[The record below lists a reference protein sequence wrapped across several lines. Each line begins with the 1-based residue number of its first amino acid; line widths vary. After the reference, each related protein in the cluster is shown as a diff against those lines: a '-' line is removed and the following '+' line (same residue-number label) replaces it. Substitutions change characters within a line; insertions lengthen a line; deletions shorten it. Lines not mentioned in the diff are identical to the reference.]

1 MKAKEMNWINTII
14 STWKKLRLIQNKML
28 KMLIVKT
35 LVLWHLFIQKC
46 QVTHLVKWLL
56 IFMKEETILWREMIW
71 MVSFL
76 FAFTWLLSRKNYN
89 KDNCWW
95 TAHSAPRD
103 KSLSSWNDFAVARA
117 DLQKIFWRNDYQFRF
132 KKIWDHCSINSKVQ
146 TIYFYADSEISR
158 VFWGVQWS

>member
-28 KMLIVKT
+28 KMLIIKT

-46 QVTHLVKWLL
+46 QVTHPVKWPL

-71 MVSFL
+71 MVSFS
-76 FAFTWLLSRKNYN
+76 FAFTWLLSRKNNY

-95 TAHSAPRD
+95 TTHSALRD
-103 KSLSSWNDFAVARA
+103 KSLPSWNDFAVARA
-117 DLQKIFWRNDYQFRF
+117 DLQKIFWRNDNLFRF
-132 KKIWDHCSINSKVQ
+132 KKIWDHSSINSKVQ